1 MKHLFAIF
9 AIICLC
15 GISADKKTFFNGP
28 TEIPKELPAGELY
41 PKGQLFPFGFYSFGG
56 GSDNK
61 RGELLTEE
69 QRHADQD
76 YITKNGCI
84 TLIGPAYEL
93 NDCVIA
99 DAKRSKLKC
108 AYTMHSI
115 GKQEFLVEG
124 YNLGSKDGI
133 AKMLKEKQ
141 TINWD
146 AIRAE
151 IANIMNAV
159 GGNPEIAVW
168 NLVPEEVRPW
178 KKNEL
183 EILKFV
189 AKTVKELDPL
199 KRPCALY
206 LPNHYGAT
214 TMKSFFPPLDISWRG
229 MYVNYAG
236 KKDTRVWARWC
247 IEQQLEAIKDM
258 PGALCWALPEMF
270 KNPKN
275 PEDVVKIPTW
285 VRHDVYVALA
295 AGAKG
300 ILIFSGSRRGKFAEN
315 RKIYLDAYLAVSK
328 ELNGPKALAQ
338 IYMFGERRDDL
349 TLSITEGPENLH
361 FTNQKTEADRPPL
374 CMANIAWKN
383 ARYLTIVNSANEPV
397 TAMLDGLPYGSD
409 VGIED
414 VMAEKPDFQVVPEGN
429 TELVFKPLEVKI
441 LKVYCKQ

>member
-1 MKHLFAIF
+1 MKRFFALM
-9 AIICLC
+9 ICLC
-15 GISADKKTFFNGP
+15 LCAMAVDKKTFFSGP
-28 TEIPKELPAGELY
+28 TEVPANLPANELF
-41 PKGQLFPFGFYSFGG
+41 PKGQLLPFGFYSFGG
-56 GSDNK
+56 GSDSK

-99 DAKRSKLKC
+99 DAKRSGLKC

-115 GKQEFLVEG
+115 GKNQFLVDG

-133 AKMLKEKQ
+133 AKMLKEKGEP
-141 TINWD
+141 NWEG
-146 AIRAE
+146 IRAE
-151 IANIMNAV
+151 IANIMKAV
-159 GGNPEIAVW
+159 GNSPEIAVW

-178 KKNEL
+178 KKQEIA
-183 EILKFV
+183 ILKFV
-189 AKTVKELDPL
+189 AKTVRELDPL

-206 LPNHYGAT
+206 LPNHYGAG
-214 TMKSFFPPLDISWRG
+214 TMKNFFPPLDISWRG

-236 KKDTRVWARWC
+236 KKDKRIWARWC
-247 IEQQLEAIKDM
+247 IEQQLVAIKDQ
-258 PGALCWALPEMF
+258 PGAVCWGLPEMF
-270 KNPKN
+270 KNPKD
-275 PEDVVKIPTW
+275 PADVKNIPTW

-300 ILIFSGSRRGKFAEN
+300 ILIFSGSRRSNFAEN
-315 RKIYLDAYLAVSK
+315 RKIYLDAYLQVSK

-338 IYMFGERRDDL
+338 IYMFGEPKNDL
-349 TLSITEGPENLH
+349 TLSITEGPESIH
-361 FTNQKTEADRPPL
+361 FNNQKTEINAPPL
-374 CMANIAWKN
+374 CMSNMAWKN
-383 ARYLTIVNSANEPV
+383 ARYLTIVNSCDQQV

-414 VMAEKPDFQVVPEGN
+414 VMAEKPSFMVVPEGN
-429 TELVFKPLEVKI
+429 TELVFKPWEVKI
-441 LKVYCKQ
+441 LKVYCKE